1 MTATDIIATW
11 KKNDFKPIY
20 WLEGD
25 EDYFIDEIM
34 EYAEKKILSE
44 ADAQFN
50 QTVFYGKDANW
61 ADVINACRR
70 YPMFAERQ
78 VVLLKEAQQMRDVEK
93 LESYVENPLLS
104 TVLIVS
110 YKGKTLDGRQKF
122 SKLIRK
128 KGEVFLS
135 KKMYDNQLPAWV
147 HSYLQSNG
155 FQIKPKAL
163 QLLVDHIG
171 NDLSRIVNEIEKLSL
186 NLKEKNITE
195 DDIEKFIGISKEYNI
210 FELQNAYSKK
220 DAAKAM
226 RIVQYF
232 GANPKA
238 VPVQLILPS
247 LYSYF
252 SKILTIF
259 QMPDRSE
266 RSLKPALNYNPSMIE
281 NVLEAMKNYSFAEV
295 EQVIVLLHD
304 ANLKSIGIGT
314 QGMSPESLL
323 KELSY
328 KIINV
333 GKRATANIR

>member
-1 MTATDIIATW
+1 MITSSIITNW
-11 KKNDFKPIY
+11 KNKEFKPVY

-34 EYAEKKILSE
+34 EYAEKHILSK
-44 ADAQFN
+44 ADAEFN

-61 ADVINACRR
+61 ADVVNACRR

-78 VVLLKEAQQMRDVEK
+78 VVLLKEAQQMKDVDK
-93 LESYVENPLLS
+93 LESYVENPLSS
-104 TVLIVS
+104 TVLVVS

-122 SKLIRK
+122 SKLIKK

-135 KKMYDNQLPAWV
+135 KKMYDNQLPAWTN
-147 HSYLQSNG
+147 SYLQANG

-163 QLLVDHIG
+163 ALLVDHIG

-210 FELQNAYSKK
+210 FELQNALSKK
-220 DAAKAM
+220 DAGKAI
-226 RIVQYF
+226 RIIQYLE
-232 GANPKA
+232 ANPKA
-238 VPVQLILPS
+238 IPVQLILPS
-247 LYSYF
+247 LYGYF
-252 SKILTIF
+252 AKILSVY

-266 RSLKPALNYNPSMIE
+266 RALKP
-281 NVLEAMKNYSFAEV
+281 VFSFNSFLV
-295 EQVIVLLHD
+295 EQVIETMRNYSYSEIEQVILLLHD
-304 ANLKSIGIGT
+304 ANLKSIGIGNPGIST
-314 QGMSPESLL
+314 GSLM

-328 KIINV
+328 KIMNC
-333 GKRATANIR
+333 GKRSFN